1 MKSRFDEI
9 VGLRIYLAAWVAIGH
24 GLQTAG
30 YVYPTNPL
38 MRLLLAGGASVDV
51 FIIISGF
58 VIAHLIETARESYG
72 KYIVRRGFRLY
83 PVYIISCIFGFFIAD
98 SWSHLAA
105 VSPWSHVQGWGEYS
119 KNVVDSA
126 QQLHVNPVGHIAA
139 HAAMMHG
146 VIPNEILPMAAR
158 TILPAA
164 WSISLEWQFY
174 LVAPLVM
181 FGLRTR
187 AGVFWTAFLSLLFFI
202 ATNKGYLG
210 QHDFRSFIGSSIPF
224 FAVGIC
230 SRLAIGWVSKIEV
243 DPLTAATV
251 GSALLLMLGDEIL
264 PLLVWTVFYSYL
276 VWQRD
281 DPLSRLFRLLTTAR
295 PMLLFGE
302 ASYSLYLI
310 HRPVQVVLAVAT
322 LTTIG
327 SSQEGMLIIQ
337 MIAVALALLISVGL
351 YFGVEKPFIRLG
363 KQLTGGGGRAGKA
376 DAAKPAQ

>member
-30 YVYPTNPL
+30 YVIPTNPL
-38 MRLLLAGGASVDV
+38 MRFLLAGGASVDV

-58 VIAHLIETARESYG
+58 VITHLIETAREPYG

-83 PVYIISCIFGFFIAD
+83 PVYLISCVFGFLIAD
-98 SWSHLAA
+98 SWSHLSTI
-105 VSPWSHVQGWGEYS
+105 SPWSNVEGWGAYS

-126 QQLHVNPVGHIAA
+126 QQLHINPFGHIAA
-139 HAAMMHG
+139 HALMLHG
-146 VIPNEILPMAAR
+146 VVPNEILPMAAR

-174 LVAPLVM
+174 LVAPLVL
-181 FGLRTR
+181 FGLRSR
-187 AGVFWTAFLSLLFFI
+187 GGIFWTALLGAMFYV
-202 ATNKGYLG
+202 ATSKGYLG

-230 SRLAIGWVSKIEV
+230 SRLAFGWVSKLECN
-243 DPLTAATV
+243 PLTVATASCAV
-251 GSALLLMLGDEIL
+251 IIMLGKEVL
-264 PLLVWTVFYSYL
+264 PLFIWAVFYSYL

-281 DPLSRLFRLLTTAR
+281 DPISRLFRLLTKAR
-295 PMLLFGE
+295 PLLILGE

-310 HRPVQVVLAVAT
+310 HRPIQVVLAV
-322 LTTIG
+322 LTISTIG
-327 SSQEGMLIIQ
+327 STQHGMLIMQ
-337 MIAVALALLISVGL
+337 MVAVVIAIIVSIGL
-351 YFGVEKPFIRLG
+351 YFCVEKPFIRLG
-363 KQLTGGGGRAGKA
+363 KHLTRSRAGA
-376 DAAKPAQ
+376 GVTDAVRVPV

>member
-38 MRLLLAGGASVDV
+38 LRLLLAGGASVDV

-58 VIAHLIETARESYG
+58 VIAHLIESSREPYG

-83 PVYIISCIFGFFIAD
+83 PVYIISCIFGFVIAD
-98 SWSHLAA
+98 TWSQLAII
-105 VSPWSHVQGWGEYS
+105 SPWSQVQGWGEYA
-119 KNVVDSA
+119 KNIVDST
-126 QQLHVNPVGHIAA
+126 QQLHANPMGHIAA
-139 HAAMMHG
+139 HAVMMHG
-146 VIPNEILPMAAR
+146 VVPNEILPMAAR

-187 AGVFWTAFLSLLFFI
+187 TGVFWTALLSAMFFV
-202 ATNKGYLG
+202 ATKKGYLG
-210 QHDFRSFIGSSIPF
+210 EHDFRSFIGSSIPF
-224 FAVGIC
+224 FAVGIA
-230 SRLAIGWVSKIEV
+230 SRLAIGWASKLEFK
-243 DPLTAATV
+243 PLTAATV
-251 GSALLLMLGDEIL
+251 ASALLLMLGKEVL
-264 PLLVWTVFYSYL
+264 PLLVWAIFYSYL
-276 VWQRD
+276 VWQGD

-310 HRPVQVVLAVAT
+310 HRPIQVVLAMAT
-322 LTTIG
+322 VTTIG
-327 SSQEGMLIIQ
+327 STQQGMLIIQ
-337 MIAVALALLISVGL
+337 MLAVALALLVSVGL

-363 KQLTGGGGRAGKA
+363 KQLTGGRARAG
-376 DAAKPAQ
+376 